1 MKQQEKTQRT
11 RERILAAAV
20 VEFGTKSYEAASIN
34 AICARS
40 GVPKGL
46 LYYHFPSKDAL
57 YLYCAKTCYS
67 QMTQYLKARRIDA
80 QDVQGSL
87 EKLLEIRQTFF
98 AEHPDYAN
106 IFFHTV
112 LQPPR
117 HLLEE
122 LRAIREEF
130 NTFYTQ
136 CYRGMLEHL
145 SLREGITLDMALEY
159 FSIFTDAFNQYFQ
172 GKAREEADYGQLIAD
187 HEGKLSVMLDIMLY
201 GIVQDKT
208 QESR

>member
-11 RERILAAAV
+11 RERILQAAL
-20 VEFGTKSYEAASIN
+20 VEFGAKGYEAASIN

-46 LYYHFPSKDAL
+46 LYYHFQNKDAL
-57 YLYCAKTCYS
+57 YLYCAKTCYG

-130 NTFYTQ
+130 NAFYTQ

-145 SLREGITLDMALEY
+145 SLRKGITLDMALEY